1 MKIAFEPPSDYVPSA
16 KGGGKSK
23 IWMILGGGCL
33 VLLLL
38 IGGLF
43 AAGAF
48 KAVSCCNQLQDVA
61 ARTMAAQQFA
71 LGWGTQVGAG
81 DLDAAYQALTEAE
94 RQKTDINAFKA
105 LFAEDSKD
113 LAASLPQLFNTNAV
127 HHEAITDVKAW
138 RISLQ
143 YATPSA
149 HEMLVLSF
157 DVTLV
162 DPEANTFGIE
172 GIDLDKRARVM
183 GSEAPAREVLQFHEE
198 LQAGRYEMAYGRL
211 PQQFKDST
219 SLETFRAFLDNEGS
233 VLIGS
238 TLEIGEISYPEPNR
252 ATVMAI
258 ATRVDKKAVV
268 QYELQSPTM
277 PGIQMWQ
284 IMAISPTL
292 QTNPTPELEDEGASD
307 GGESDGATPSDEM
320 PENP

>member
-1 MKIAFEPPSDYVPSA
+1 MKIAFEPPSDYVPTS

-43 AAGAF
+43 AVGGF

-94 RQKTDINAFKA
+94 RQKTDLTAFKA
-105 LFAEDSKD
+105 LFAADARE
-113 LAASLPQLFNTNAV
+113 LGASQPQLFNTNAV
-127 HHEAITDVKAW
+127 RHEAITDVKAW

-143 YATPSA
+143 YAAPSA
-149 HEMLVLSF
+149 REMVVLSF

-172 GIDLDKRARVM
+172 GIDIDRRARM
-183 GSEAPAREVLQFHEE
+183 MDSEAPAREVLQFHEE

-211 PQQFKDST
+211 PQEFKNET
-219 SLETFRAFLDNEGS
+219 SLETFRAFLDGEGS
-233 VLIGS
+233 VLVGS
-238 TLEIGEISYPEPNR
+238 ELEIGEISYPGPQR

-258 ATRVDKKAVV
+258 ARRVDKRAIV
-268 QYELQSPTM
+268 QYELQSSPV

-292 QTNPTPELEDEGASD
+292 QTNLADTPDDEGASD
-307 GGESDGATPSDEM
+307 AGESDGATPSEET

>member
-1 MKIAFEPPSDYVPSA
+1 M
-16 KGGGKSK
+16 
-23 IWMILGGGCL
+23 
-33 VLLLL
+33 LLLM

-94 RQKTDINAFKA
+94 RQKMDINAFKA
-105 LFAEDSKD
+105 IFAADSKA
-113 LAASLPQLFNTNAV
+113 LAASQPQLFNTNAV
-127 HHEAITDVKAW
+127 RNEAITDVNAW

-143 YATPSA
+143 YAAPSA
-149 HEMLVLSF
+149 REMVVLSF

-162 DPEANTFGIE
+162 NSEANTFGIE
-172 GIDLDKRARVM
+172 GIDIDKRARM
-183 GSEAPAREVLQFHEE
+183 MDSEAPAREVLQFHEE

-211 PQQFKDST
+211 PQEFKDET
-219 SLETFRAFLDNEGS
+219 SLDTFRAFLDGEGS
-233 VLIGS
+233 VLVGS
-238 TLEIGEISYPEPNR
+238 TLEIGEISYPGPQR

-258 ATRVDKKAVV
+258 AKRVDKQAVV

-292 QTNPTPELEDEGASD
+292 QTNSPSDSMDDGASD
-307 GGESDGATPSDEM
+307 AGGSDGATPSDEM